1 MTKHYILIGEDDLDD
16 RYLIQSAFEE
26 SNFNDQL
33 HFLGNGVEIMDHLN
47 DIYLRPSPKQYPK
60 FILLDLN
67 MPKMDG
73 RETLKELKS
82 HKEFQKIPVV
92 VFSTANSEQE
102 MLKCYE
108 LGANSYITKPNNFEN
123 LIKTIHA
130 VRNYWLDTSKTP
142 D

>member
-1 MTKHYILIGEDDLDD
+1 MNDHYILIGEDDVDD

-26 SNFNDQL
+26 GKFKDRL
-33 HFLGNGVEIMDHLN
+33 HFLGNGVEILAHLH
-47 DIYLRPSPKQYPK
+47 DIYKRPSPKHYPK

-73 RETLKELKS
+73 QETLKKIKS

-92 VFSTANSEQE
+92 IFSTANSERE
-102 MLKCYE
+102 MLTCYE

-123 LIKTIHA
+123 LIKTIQA
-130 VRNYWLDTSKTP
+130 IRSYWLITSKTP
-142 D
+142 H